1 MIVFNSKLSSSPSI
15 CKNIDDIDGN
25 DESFEPDYFWSFTM
39 FKHYNSGLYVGCD
52 NSGKA
57 TLLGDTAVEYPDPRI
72 LFVLTK
78 VN

>member
-15 CKNIDDIDGN
+15 CKNIGKINGY
-25 DESFEPDYFWSFTM
+25 DESFAPDYFWSFTM
-39 FKHYNSGLYVGCD
+39 FKHHNSGLYVGCD

-57 TLLGDTAVEYPDPRI
+57 TLLGDTAVEYPDPRT

-78 VN
+78 IN

>member
-15 CKNIDDIDGN
+15 CKNIDGIDTS

-39 FKHYNSGLYVGCD
+39 FKHYNGGLYLGCD
-52 NSGKA
+52 NSGNA
-57 TLLGDTAVEYPDPRI
+57 TLFGDTAVEYPDPRI

-78 VN
+78 VK